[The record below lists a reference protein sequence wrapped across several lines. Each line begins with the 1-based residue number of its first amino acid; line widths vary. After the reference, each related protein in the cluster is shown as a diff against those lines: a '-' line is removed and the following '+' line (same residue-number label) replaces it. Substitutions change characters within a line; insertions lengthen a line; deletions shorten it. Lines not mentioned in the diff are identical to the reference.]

1 MAIDTNLQV
10 FYPLSADVNDA
21 WNSDNGTNS
30 GISFGTHTGVVSG
43 DFTAPDKFTVPNS
56 AFNFSF
62 GTGDLTFS
70 CWVNP
75 DTTYYGVTAQGT
87 LLGADYQNYELSI
100 YEGEVQI
107 YLGGAANS
115 VKTNAGN
122 SVVTGS
128 WQHIVVTR
136 TGGAV
141 TIYVNN
147 ATPSQTTGG
156 APGTANATSSG
167 TPVFCSGERNATSN
181 NHYDGKLSDIVMW
194 KRALTSAEITQ
205 IYSAGAGNFSTL
217 LPLSGQLQAYWE
229 CNDASDTMGNHPATF
244 NTVSVGSGTGKFGD
258 SWDFASIASC
268 ASLATP
274 TPNTAN
280 MTAMAWGYNLRSG
293 STNWRSLFFN
303 GAAVAAD
310 QVVQFVI
317 TGSTELAGVWS
328 NSAFTSTG
336 TTLASGSY
344 TGWHHYAVVKNGSTV
359 TLYVDGVS
367 VGSITPTWT
376 ATTAIAE
383 IGGRITGASTQ
394 GFAERLDDVA
404 VWTRPL
410 TTAEINQIYSA
421 GAPLSSLIPG
431 PAILKGMFG
440 SLVHDAPP
448 DVAVLEGMFGSLVHD
463 APPNV
468 AKLEGMFGSLVHD
481 APPDA
486 AVLEGMF
493 GSIVHDIPPP
503 AAICPDISGAPLVP
517 ATFDGSASTTTTY
530 YHWSWVSVPGGST
543 VANAPIPFPDGGATT
558 PIDMTG
564 NLGLWHFD
572 TLNTVSTPTG
582 SIGLIDTYGDGWHGS
597 NFVSVSVGGVSVL
610 TNITLPSGSGPLW
623 FDYAASPGVAVSVT
637 FTPGYYPGECKYD
650 LNDATGGTGTTFYN
664 SPTNP
669 STYNFT
675 AGTFASATSY
685 NTPDTSG
692 GSRTLQVHGAT
703 QAVGK
708 VGTHCLS
715 LDGVDDYLIYEAA
728 DVFPGTTNAITISL
742 WQYGG
747 TSMPMDSTLL
757 CAQDAS
763 NNRVFTLHLPWSNSN
778 VYWDCGNT
786 GATYDR
792 INKLATTGDFKG
804 AWNHWVFTKDVST
817 GTMAI
822 YLNGVL
828 WHSGTGKNLTLG
840 TVTKFYVGT
849 HTMHTATFYDGKI
862 DELAVWSR
870 VLSADEIATIYAAQN
885 GALAG
890 VGTSTFTFTPDI
902 VGTYTINLAIDA
914 STNTNADAVIAVPSP
929 GGGGP
934 PGQGGNS
941 QGYLLQG
948 SVLEGDI

>member
-1 MAIDTNLQV
+1 MAIETNLQV

-43 DFTAPDKFTVPNS
+43 DFTAPDYFSVASS
-56 AFNFSF
+56 AYNFSF
-62 GTGDLTFS
+62 GTGDFTFS
-70 CWVNP
+70 MWVNP
-75 DTTYYGVTAQGT
+75 DVVSYGPTAAGT
-87 LLGADYQNYELSI
+87 LLGTDYPNYELSI
-100 YEGEVQI
+100 YQGNVLI
-107 YLGGAANS
+107 YLGGA
-115 VKTNAGN
+115 GN
-122 SVVTGS
+122 NQMTTSGAAVATGS

-141 TIYVNN
+141 TIYIDN
-147 ATPSQTTGG
+147 ATPGQSTTGS
-156 APGTANATSSG
+156 PGTANMTSSG
-167 TPVFCSGERNATSN
+167 TPQFQVGQRVSTSN
-181 NHYDGKLSDIVMW
+181 NHYDGQLSDVVMW
-194 KRALTSAEITQ
+194 NRALTSAEITQ
-205 IYSAGAGNFSTL
+205 IYSAGAGNFNTL
-217 LPLSGQLQAYWE
+217 LPLSGQLQAYYE
-229 CNDASDTMGNHPATF
+229 CNSAADTMGNHPATF
-244 NTVSVGSGTGKFGD
+244 NSVSVGSGTGKFGD
-258 SWDFASIASC
+258 SWDFASIA
-268 ASLATP
+268 AYISLATP

-280 MTAMAWGYNLRSG
+280 MTAMAWGYNLRGG
-293 STNWRSLFFN
+293 SNWRSLFFN
-303 GAAVAAD
+303 GMAGASS
-310 QVVQFVI
+310 QVVHFV
-317 TGSTELAGVWS
+317 TEGSTELAGVWS
-328 NSAFTSTG
+328 SSSFTSTG
-336 TTLASGSY
+336 TTLAAGSY
-344 TGWHHYAVVKNGSTV
+344 TGWHHYAVVKNGATV

-367 VGSITPTWT
+367 IGAITPTWT
-376 ATTAIAE
+376 ATTAIKE
-383 IGGRITGASTQ
+383 IGGRSGPSTQ

-404 VWTRPL
+404 VWNRPL
-410 TTAEINQIYSA
+410 TTAEVNQVYSS
-421 GAPLSSLIPG
+421 GTPLSSLVPG

-448 DVAVLEGMFGSLVHD
+448 DVAVLEGMFGSIVHD

-493 GSIVHDIPPP
+493 GSIVHDVPPP
-503 AAICPDISGAPLVP
+503 AAICPDITGSPGVP

-530 YHWSWVSVPGGST
+530 YHWSWVSVPGGSSI
-543 VANAPIPFPDGGATT
+543 ANAAIPFPDSGATT
-558 PIDMTG
+558 PINMTG

-572 TLNTVSTPTG
+572 TLNSVSTPTG

-597 NFVSVSVGGVSVL
+597 NFASVSVGGVAVL
-610 TNITLPSGSGPLW
+610 TNITLPSGAGPLW
-623 FDYAASPGVAVSVT
+623 FDYAASPGVSVSVT
-637 FTPGYYPGECKYD
+637 FTPGYYPTECKYD

-703 QAVGK
+703 QATGK

-715 LDGVDDYLIYEAA
+715 FDGTNDYLIYEAA
-728 DVFPGTTNAITISL
+728 DVFPGTTNAISVAF

-747 TSMPMDSTLL
+747 TSVPNAATFLW
-757 CAQDAS
+757 CQDAS
-763 NNRVFTLHLPWSNSN
+763 GNRVWSVHVPWSDSN
-778 VYWDCGNT
+778 IYWDCGNT
-786 GATYDR
+786 GASYDR

-804 AWNHWVFTKDVST
+804 AWNHWAFTKDVST

-828 WHSGTGKNLTLG
+828 WHSGTGNTRTLS
-840 TVTKFYVGT
+840 TATKIYVGSGET
-849 HTMHTATFYDGKI
+849 GGSPASFYDGKI

-890 VGTSTFTFTPDI
+890 IGTSTFTFTPDI

-914 STNTNADAVIAVPSP
+914 STNTNADCVVTAPSA
-929 GGGGP
+929 GGGSGTQ
-934 PGQGGNS
+934 GKLLQGNKLQGGNV
-941 QGYLLQG
+941 QG
-948 SVLEGDI
+948 DF

>member
-1 MAIDTNLQV
+1 MAIETNLQV

-30 GISFGTHTGVVSG
+30 GMTFGTHGGVVSADIHPPANG
-43 DFTAPDKFTVPNS
+43 SVPNS
-56 AFNFSF
+56 AHNFSF
-62 GTGDLTFS
+62 GTGDFTM
-70 CWVNP
+70 CAWVNP
-75 DTTYYGVTAQGT
+75 DVVMYGAANQGSIWST
-87 LLGADYQNYELSI
+87 GNGNYDFAI
-100 YEGEVQI
+100 YEGKF
-107 YLGGAANS
+107 YMFMGG
-115 VKTNAGN
+115 TGN
-122 SVVTGS
+122 VRGTSTAVVSTGTWQHLAIVRSGTTVTLYYNGVEPASGTTGS
-128 WQHIVVTR
+128 
-136 TGGAV
+136 
-141 TIYVNN
+141 
-147 ATPSQTTGG
+147 
-156 APGTANATSSG
+156 PGTANITSSG
-167 TPVFCSGERNATSN
+167 TPSLLIGNAPGVAN
-181 NHYDGKLSDIVMW
+181 AQYNGKACDLAMW
-194 KRALTSAEITQ
+194 NRALSATEIAD
-205 IYSAGAGNFSTL
+205 IHSAGAGNFNTL

-481 APPDA
+481 APPDV

-493 GSIVHDIPPP
+493 GSLVHDIPSPT
-503 AAICPDISGAPLVP
+503 AIVPDISGPPLVP
-517 ATFDGSASTTTTY
+517 ATFDGSASIMTTY

-582 SIGLIDTYGDGWHGS
+582 SVGLIDTYGDGWQAG
-597 NFVSVSVGGVSVL
+597 NALSVAVGGVTVL
-610 TNITLPSGSGPLW
+610 SNITLPSGAGPLW

-637 FTPGYYPGECKYD
+637 FTAGSWSSECKYD
-650 LNDATGGTGTTFYN
+650 LNDAAGGTGTTFYN
-664 SPTNP
+664 SGTSPTVP
-669 STYNFT
+669 YNFT

-728 DVFPGTTNAITISL
+728 DVFPGTTNAITVSL

-747 TSMPMDSTLL
+747 TSMPMNSTLL

-763 NNRVFTLHLPWSNSN
+763 NNRVFNLHLPWSNSN

-849 HTMHTATFYDGKI
+849 HTMHSATFYDGKI

-914 STNTNADAVIAVPSP
+914 STNTNADAVIAVPSA
-929 GGGGP
+929 GGGSGTQ
-934 PGQGGNS
+934 GNLLQGNKLQGGNV
-941 QGYLLQG
+941 QG
-948 SVLEGDI
+948 DF